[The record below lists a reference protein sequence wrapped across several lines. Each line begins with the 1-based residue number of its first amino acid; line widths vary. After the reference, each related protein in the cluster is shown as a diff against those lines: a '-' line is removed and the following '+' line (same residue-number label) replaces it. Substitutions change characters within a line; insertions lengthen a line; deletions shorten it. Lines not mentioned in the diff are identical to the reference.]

1 MQLLVHIT
9 RSVLCKAVYVFKV
22 CCIQSLDFSTTKK
35 ESLNNALSSQ
45 KDAKFLIRVAVNI
58 TQLREK
64 QQVYLFGQE
73 ICTTLHDKETPLAE
87 GSVFDDPCT

>member
-1 MQLLVHIT
+1 MNSANYAIFSSQSISRFLGILPT
-9 RSVLCKAVYVFKV
+9 VLG
-22 CCIQSLDFSTTKK
+22 FSTTKK